1 MSFGISVTDILKLF
15 EGCVWL
21 LARFDK
27 NNSADEQLKYFISDV
42 QLLEKRLWRL
52 AQALEDALERCLHPE
67 IDARELKC
75 DLQDLVGDAGH
86 TIDEAKDLARNHIRI
101 QRNAAGFIHN
111 VVWAAHAEPKAE
123 NLRKAMQFHA
133 QKIFLVI
140 EPVNLKL
147 LTTIDGKVD
156 EMLAKLD
163 QLLERSGVIPYTLPA
178 LPGWLDTRFREALF
192 TDQPIPFEQPSN
204 IPLREGFD
212 ALYLHYRES
221 TYAFR
226 DQETAEQTAEQYL
239 NLLKC
244 QWLVNV
250 LRSGDHFVRAGPLY
264 PRLLKQI
271 EQRII
276 KEHQR
281 TDIIRFQD
289 DELIRLSPTAF
300 MIWPPQQV
308 VEVRNATDPNHDE
321 HILLRLTLT
330 TPLVGEKDSVVV
342 FRTGPATLRIA
353 RRSSDRAGTPY
364 YENEHYNI
372 HQDAF
377 VPYYAIAEHPPAP
390 RRHSAAPLSQPL
402 PFNISIYRGNA
413 TGAIDYRL
421 GSDADVYNF
430 QRAVTGYQVVFDKSV
445 TWGMKQ
451 SGIRGQLSRG
461 KGRMQIWHWKPL
473 EELATA
479 SEQVTSPTMSTRSPR
494 SHDSTT
500 SDAVVERL
508 VQRRDTSV
516 YTVDARNTSGP
527 VISAITPTHPVI
539 VIYGKSNEMYT
550 YYHIELDFDIQINPS
565 ACPCDSESKKAPQ
578 NRQCARSVI
587 EKRNRKDSRLPFR
600 TRTLTATKTNLSAWN
615 LGVFAQPRHP
625 LFYSKKTVQSLNTD
639 FLNVDFTS
647 VPDRMEFAKKFDKA
661 LQLRNKA
668 EAEYRRIVEATRF
681 LGERNG
687 HEPLPPPQRGP
698 PRIPDRP
705 PEIRPLSPISVFE
718 VEDSG
723 AQSS

>member
-1 MSFGISVTDILKLF
+1 M
-15 EGCVWL
+15 
-21 LARFDK
+21 
-27 NNSADEQLKYFISDV
+27 KYFIRDV

-52 AQALEDALERCLHPE
+52 AQALEDALERYEHPE

-75 DLQDLVGDAGH
+75 DLQDLVGDAGQ
-86 TIDEAKDLARNHIRI
+86 TIDEAKDLARNHISI

-147 LTTIDGKVD
+147 LTTIDGKMD

-163 QLLERSGVIPYTLPA
+163 QLLERSGVVPYALPA

-244 QWLVNV
+244 QSLVNV
-250 LRSGDHFVRAGPLY
+250 LRSGDQFVRAGSLY

-276 KEHQR
+276 REHQR

-289 DELIRLSPTAF
+289 EELIRLSPTAF
-300 MIWPPQQV
+300 LIWPPQQV

-321 HILLRLTLT
+321 HILLRLTLP

-377 VPYYAIAEHPPAP
+377 VPYYAIAEHPTAP
-390 RRHSAAPLSQPL
+390 RRHSAAPLPQPL
-402 PFNISIYRGNA
+402 SFSISIYRGNA

-445 TWGMKQ
+445 TWGIKQ

-479 SEQVTSPTMSTRSPR
+479 SEQVTSPTTSTSSPT

-527 VISAITPTHPVI
+527 VICAITPPHPVI
-539 VIYGKSNEMYT
+539 VIYGKSNEIYT
-550 YYHIELDFDIQINPS
+550 YYHIERMYNSRFPEPIYLLTQTVDFDIQINLS

-587 EKRNRKDSRLPFR
+587 EKRNRKDSQLPFT
-600 TRTLTATKTNLSAWN
+600 TRTLTATKNNLSAWN

-625 LFYSKKTVQSLNTD
+625 LFYSKKMVQSLKTD
-639 FLNVDFTS
+639 FLNVDFAS
-647 VPDRMEFAKKFDKA
+647 VPDRVEFAKKFDKA

-668 EAEYRRIVEATRF
+668 EAEYRRIVEVTRF

-698 PRIPDRP
+698 SRSASMSSFSLPRIPDRP
-705 PEIRPLSPISVFE
+705 PQIRPLSPVSVFD

-723 AQSS
+723 AQSC